1 MAICSP
7 GLVEEEANPEENAE
21 MIGKALESSF
31 VFRGI
36 DKRRLQEVSFAN
48 CPSSSFHFH
57 STSWHNVKVVRKSSY
72 ILEVLR
78 VCQREC

>member
-1 MAICSP
+1 MLICSP
-7 GLVEEEANPEENAE
+7 GLMEEGANPQENAE

-48 CPSSSFHFH
+48 PPSSSLFAFNFPAQCPGRQKIVIHP
-57 STSWHNVKVVRKSSY
+57 
-72 ILEVLR
+72 
-78 VCQREC
+78 C